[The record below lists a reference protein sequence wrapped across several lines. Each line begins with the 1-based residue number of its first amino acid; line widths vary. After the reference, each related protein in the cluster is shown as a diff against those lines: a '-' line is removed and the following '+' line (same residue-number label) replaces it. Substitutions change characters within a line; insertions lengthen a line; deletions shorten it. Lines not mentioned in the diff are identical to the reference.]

1 MNFSIQRFI
10 FTLKRTSFYGFILV
24 FIVLFCHDNAF
35 AQYSLGDTKLDATAF
50 FAQTKQLT
58 QFFRRF
64 NGEENVMGVKL
75 DSSSMQFRNPRL
87 RSEFIRIL
95 FDNKNTNI
103 TDNLKL
109 QFINDVTNEQ
119 KPKYLSF
126 RGNDWYAEVNAV
138 FTFQNR
144 PVNLLIY
151 LELEK
156 SGLGYKWVI
165 SNVFFDSFSQI
176 FFHPKSSEKSS
187 SFLHPMS
194 HEIDFMNLRK
204 AFADPKV
211 IDYYAP
217 NDFTPDYL
225 TLFFVELKNG
235 NLTYKTINSVKFN
248 FLQIDG
254 WYFEVNDFNRS
265 GLNSGWLVSNI
276 LKISESEKARLL
288 KIYNHD

>member
-1 MNFSIQRFI
+1 MNLSIHRFI
-10 FTLKRTSFYGFILV
+10 FTLKRTSFFYFILV
-24 FIVLFCHDNAF
+24 FVFLLCHKNAS
-35 AQYSLGDTKLDATAF
+35 AQYSLGATKLDATAL

-64 NGEENVMGVKL
+64 NGEEDAKGNKL
-75 DSSSMQFRNPRL
+75 DSNNVQFRNPRL
-87 RSEFIRIL
+87 RKEFLSIL
-95 FDNKNTNI
+95 FDNNNTSI
-103 TDNLKL
+103 TNNLKS
-109 QFINDVTNEQ
+109 QFIKDVTDEQ
-119 KPKYLSF
+119 KSKYLSF

-138 FTFQNR
+138 FTYQNKS
-144 PVNLLIY
+144 VNLLIY
-151 LELEK
+151 LELEQ
-156 SGLGYKWVI
+156 SGFGYKWVI
-165 SNVFFDSFSQI
+165 SNVYFDSFSQI
-176 FFHPKSSEKSS
+176 FFHPKSSEKSL

-217 NDFTPDYL
+217 NDYTPDYL
-225 TLFFVELKNG
+225 TLFFVEIKNG
-235 NLTYKTINSVKFN
+235 NLIYKTINSVKFH